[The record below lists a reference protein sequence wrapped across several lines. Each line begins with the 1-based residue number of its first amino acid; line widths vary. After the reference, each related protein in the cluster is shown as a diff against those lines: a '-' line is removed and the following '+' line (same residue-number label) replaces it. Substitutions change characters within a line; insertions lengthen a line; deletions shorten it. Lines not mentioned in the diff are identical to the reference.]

1 MLPYSLKNSN
11 VIRKPVYLNKYWET
25 RSSSEVETLDKF
37 QITALNCSPELG
49 AEFQPVLDKIS

>member
-11 VIRKPVYLNKYWET
+11 DMGKPVYLNKYWET

-37 QITALNCSPELG
+37 RVTALNCSPELG
-49 AEFQPVLDKIS
+49 AEFQPVLGKIS